1 MGSGSCSLTIP
12 TLDVDGEAVQ
22 RALQAARVP
31 AAVAAAVRPDVRA
44 VLLATRAACKELGAA
59 PRPELLRPACLVRFA
74 ASAWPARE
82 FHRCVLTCLAAHWLG
97 AGVPYG
103 WVERGPGVFRVI
115 EAIDGGVAEA
125 APEQGLRTCDAAL
138 RPAFRP
144 EVVSWTCCAHRARP
158 MVGVVDVGSLFTGLP
173 DGLREVALQERF
185 CHAAAGPGG
194 ITVGMP
200 CALFWNGPG
209 GVMGAVDLGGTRP
222 ARPGDVAALQVLRE
236 LETRARQGA
245 AWLQLQ
251 AGEVLLLDNRRAL
264 HAVHCSAGGCHM
276 LFGQW
281 RGSLLALGN
290 FAGTGVPGMFSA
302 ARARCLP
309 AQR

>member
-31 AAVAAAVRPDVRA
+31 AVAVAAVRPDIRA
-44 VLLATRAACKELGAA
+44 VLLATRAACKEIGAA

-74 ASAWPARE
+74 GSAWPARE
-82 FHRCVLTCLAAHWLG
+82 FHRCVLTCVAAHWLG

-103 WVERGPGVFRVI
+103 WVERGPGVFRVL
-115 EAIDGGVAEA
+115 EAGDGA
-125 APEQGLRTCDAAL
+125 AVEPAREGSLRTCDAPL

-144 EVVSWTCCAHRARP
+144 EVLSWTCCVNRARP
-158 MVGVVDVGSLFTGLP
+158 MVGVVAIDSLFASLP

-185 CHAAAGPGG
+185 CHVAAEPGSGPAGS
-194 ITVGMP
+194 P
-200 CALFWNGPG
+200 CALFWNSPG
-209 GVMGAVDLGGTRP
+209 GLMGACDLGATRP

-236 LETRARQGA
+236 LDARARQGA

-264 HAVHCSAGGCHM
+264 HALRCAPGACRM

-302 ARARCLP
+302 ARARCTP
-309 AQR
+309 SPR